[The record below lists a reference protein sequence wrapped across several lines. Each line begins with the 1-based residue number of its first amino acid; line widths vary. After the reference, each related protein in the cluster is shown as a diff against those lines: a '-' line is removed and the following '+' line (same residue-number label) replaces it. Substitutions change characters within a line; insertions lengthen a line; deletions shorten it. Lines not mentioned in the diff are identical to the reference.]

1 MKNNKLSLSTL
12 STLIDRFFD
21 WAVDHPVLVA
31 SVSTLTPV
39 LLIVGIVIG
48 LNYTFGVQGFGPEKE
63 MVIQVQ
69 RLYVDSGS
77 SSHYMVGTDQGVLE
91 VQNRLIPFQMFNSDE
106 VYSQLE
112 VGKTYQVTVKGNK
125 VLNWWY
131 QEYPYIIK
139 IH

>member
-1 MKNNKLSLSTL
+1 MKNKYSL

-21 WAVDHPVLVA
+21 WFIDQNPILMA

-39 LLIVGIVIG
+39 LLIVGTVIG

-77 SSHYMVGTDQGVLE
+77 SSHYMVGTDHGVLE
-91 VQNRLIPFQMFNSDE
+91 VQNHLIPFQMFNSDE
-106 VYSQLE
+106 IYSQLE
-112 VGKTYQVTVKGNK
+112 VGKTYTVTVKGNK

-139 IH
+139 VR